1 MQSTTN
7 AIMLH
12 VTTSS
17 IRSKNKYGSILKS
30 NGNGTYYSLSLEN
43 ANRDDI
49 GFVDFEKMQG
59 IQGISIANIVSNVY
73 EANMGSDKE
82 LKTKITFNDG
92 K

>member
-1 MQSTTN
+1 
-7 AIMLH
+7 MLH

-30 NGNGTYYSLSLEN
+30 NWNGTYYSLSLEN